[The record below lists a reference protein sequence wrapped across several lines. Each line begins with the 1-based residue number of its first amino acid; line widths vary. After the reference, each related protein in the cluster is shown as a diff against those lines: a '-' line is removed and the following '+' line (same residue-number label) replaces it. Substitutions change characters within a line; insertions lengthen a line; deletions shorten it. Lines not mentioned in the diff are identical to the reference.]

1 MAKNKKT
8 KFSPLF
14 PNNPPK
20 PDDISV
26 NTGVSDSGIH
36 SLIPSLD
43 HRYQTGDAS
52 TILFLSKR
60 GMSRSPLARE
70 VLRDKI
76 DQSPF
81 FGMCRFPQSVT
92 KLMINAQL
100 METLEF
106 RG

>member
-52 TILFLSKR
+52 TILS
-60 GMSRSPLARE
+60 S
-70 VLRDKI
+70 
-76 DQSPF
+76 
-81 FGMCRFPQSVT
+81 
-92 KLMINAQL
+92 
-100 METLEF
+100 
-106 RG
+106 